1 MLLLNGSLRG
11 VRRPPA
17 AGMGRKRGVPNKF
30 TRALKD
36 LILGALAEV
45 GGQAYLVEQARANP
59 ATFLTL
65 VGKVLPL
72 QVKAAGDDPTL
83 PPTRIVHEHRPAA
96 DPAALPQHAGV
107 QRLSRHLTGSDDRP
121 LKPGRKLV

>member
-1 MLLLNGSLRG
+1 MG
-11 VRRPPA
+11 RRP
-17 AGMGRKRGVPNKF
+17 GSQNKF

-45 GGQAYLVEQARANP
+45 GDQAYLVQQTRENP
-59 ATFLTL
+59 ATFLAL

-96 DPAALPQHAGV
+96 REPVALPLLAAV
-107 QRLSRHLTGSDDRP
+107 QGLPTRVTDSGRDR
-121 LKPGRKLV
+121 

>member
-1 MLLLNGSLRG
+1 MPHPKEFNRQI
-11 VRRPPA
+11 RPPA
-17 AGMGRKRGVPNKF
+17 AGMGRKRGSQNKF

-45 GGQAYLVEQARANP
+45 GGQAYLVEQARNNP

-72 QVKAAGDDPTL
+72 QVKAGGDDPTL
-83 PPTRIVHEHRPAA
+83 PPRAIIHEHHPAA
-96 DPAALPQHAGV
+96 PHPAALPQPAAA
-107 QRLSRHLTGSDDRP
+107 QRPPTRVTKADVIVIDGSSQ
-121 LKPGRKLV
+121 

>member
-1 MLLLNGSLRG
+1 MAPPKGFNKGI
-11 VRRPPA
+11 RPPA
-17 AGMGRKRGVPNKF
+17 AGMGRKRGSQNKF

-45 GGQAYLVEQARANP
+45 GGQTYLVEQARANP

-72 QVKAAGDDPTL
+72 QVKAGGDDPTL
-83 PPTRIVHEHRPAA
+83 PPTRIVHIHQPSLPEA
-96 DPAALPQHAGV
+96 AALPQPATV
-107 QRLSRHLTGSDDRP
+107 QRLGTGVMVSDRDR
-121 LKPGRKLV
+121 